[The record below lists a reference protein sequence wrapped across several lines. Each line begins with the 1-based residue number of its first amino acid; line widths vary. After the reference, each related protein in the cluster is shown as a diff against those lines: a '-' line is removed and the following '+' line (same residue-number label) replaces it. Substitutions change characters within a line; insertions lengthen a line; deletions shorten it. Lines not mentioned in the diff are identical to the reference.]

1 MVSKALTSLSLI
13 NATGTNVTE
22 ARRIL
27 DSSGMLIETADNLE
41 DAAIKA
47 VAAFN

>member
-1 MVSKALTSLSLI
+1 MIMSFI
-13 NATGTNVTE
+13 GITGTNVTE

-47 VAAFN
+47 VSSFN